1 MKKKFFAAE
10 TERYSADATVAR
22 GYTIL
27 DWWNDEG
34 LTSLKI
40 VEQVERAV
48 ADLRAKGTREAHL
61 EALSYL
67 FALDKRIKER
77 YNSIWRCLFS
87 YFSWRRERRAM
98 QRLCSEL
105 HIQSGAPDI
114 LSEIE
119 LELAKLREELVGEGT
134 EDDEDGARGG
144 RQNGLDEAEA
154 AVETAEAEQ
163 ISEENI
169 EEAAELEEN
178 AEESSVEEV
187 AETEDAPTEEAAE
200 QTEEIGEPHEEIAEV
215 TAENAAESAEPE
227 KTQAA
232 RQEEQKQAKEENNG
246 PEESSE
252 PIEDTNK
259 KVKADEGAIDVLPID
274 AELVI
279 EKKKEEKLSFIDE
292 VIIDNMVKGKEDFVS
307 HNPLEDGRNERLARE
322 EAELDADRERLFD
335 DLSPDGDLPL
345 TDSAERTDSQVKSE
359 TARESQN
366 QPPRELE
373 ITPDNEREQ
382 IQVDMTAELE
392 NEMAGEINNSL
403 TDEMVQYIKAAMEI
417 EAKEQMRIASEELGI
432 DAPVEVIGKTDM
444 AELEKSH
451 TAPNKQ

>member
-1 MKKKFFAAE
+1 MKKEFFAAE
-10 TERYSADATVAR
+10 TEKYSADATVAR

-27 DWWNDEG
+27 DEWNDKRI
-34 LTSLKI
+34 TSRTV

-48 ADLRAKGTREAHL
+48 ADLRAKDTMEAHI

-87 YFSWRRERRAM
+87 YFSWRRERRAL
-98 QRLCSEL
+98 QRLCYEL
-105 HIQSGAPDI
+105 HIESGAPDI
-114 LSEIE
+114 LGAIE
-119 LELAKLREELVGEGT
+119 LELARLSEELVGESL
-134 EDDEDGARGG
+134 EDNEDGARGG
-144 RQNGLDEAEA
+144 RQNGLDEVEA
-154 AVETAEAEQ
+154 VAETADAEQ
-163 ISEENI
+163 ISEENP

-178 AEESSVEEV
+178 AEEV
-187 AETEDAPTEEAAE
+187 AEIEDTPTEEAAE

-246 PEESSE
+246 PEEPSE

-259 KVKADEGAIDVLPID
+259 KVKAEEGAIDVLLLD
-274 AELVI
+274 AEPVI
-279 EKKKEEKLSFIDE
+279 KEKKAEKLSFIDE

-307 HNPLEDGRNERLARE
+307 HNPLEDVRNERLARE

-345 TDSAERTDSQVKSE
+345 TDSAGRTDSQVKGE

-444 AELEKSH
+444 AELEKSR